1 MYVFNRDVLPFPLEL
16 PDAIIQATTHTQLEN
31 ISHLGLGKNAC
42 LSRPFPPL
50 FLTFKAKLAIFADV
64 ALTLTRK
71 HLLSILNTLLQPAA
85 ALFCAYAHLRVCSF
99 VLCSLFS
106 HPSFNN
112 SLKVSV
118 SFWQHLKIC
127 WNVLLK

>member
-16 PDAIIQATTHTQLEN
+16 PDAIIQATTHTQLES

-50 FLTFKAKLAIFADV
+50 FLTFKTKLAIFAAV
-64 ALTLTRK
+64 PLTLTCK
-71 HLLSILNTLLQPAA
+71 HPLSILNTLLQPAA
-85 ALFCAYAHLRVCSF
+85 VLFCAYAHLRVCSF
-99 VLCSLFS
+99 VLCSFKFS

-112 SLKVSV
+112 SLFAKLVFPFDSISKSV
-118 SFWQHLKIC
+118 
-127 WNVLLK
+127 